1 MGRLLR
7 ISDAANFAIH
17 AMVLIAQGG
26 PRKRMSVMELAG
38 ILDVSAAHLGKVLQR
53 LTRQGFLTSRRGP
66 GGGFELACEPNKV
79 TLLDVV
85 SAIDGPLTAGP
96 CLLGRPLCVGKRCA
110 MLGVLEKVHK
120 LVFDHLEGT
129 RLSDIVEQ
137 DLHHM
142 NPLAHE
148 GDAA

>member
-17 AMVLIAQGG
+17 AMVLIAQANG
-26 PRKRMSVMELAG
+26 RRRMSVLELAG
-38 ILDVSAAHLGKVLQR
+38 ILDVSEAHLGKVLQR
-53 LTRQGFLTSRRGP
+53 LTRQGFLLSRRGP
-66 GGGFELACEPNKV
+66 GGGFELARDPHDV

-129 RLSDIVEQ
+129 RLSDVVEQ
-137 DLHHM
+137 DLHH
-142 NPLAHE
+142 LAERVHQ
-148 GDAA
+148 DVA

>member
-7 ISDAANFAIH
+7 LSDAANFAIH
-17 AMVLIAQGG
+17 AMVLIAQANG
-26 PRKRMSVMELAG
+26 RRRMSVLELAG
-38 ILDVSAAHLGKVLQR
+38 ILDVSEAHLGKVLQR
-53 LTRQGFLTSRRGP
+53 LTRQGFLLSRRGP
-66 GGGFELACEPNKV
+66 GGGFELAREPHDV

-129 RLSDIVEQ
+129 RLSDVVEQ
-137 DLHHM
+137 DLHH
-142 NPLAHE
+142 LA
-148 GDAA
+148 AAVHKDVA

>member
-17 AMVLIAQGG
+17 AMVLIAEANG
-26 PRKRMSVMELAG
+26 RRRMSVLELAG
-38 ILDVSAAHLGKVLQR
+38 ILDVSEAHLGKVLQR
-53 LTRQGFLTSRRGP
+53 LTRQGFLLSRRGP
-66 GGGFELACEPNKV
+66 GGGFELARDPHDV

-129 RLSDIVEQ
+129 RLSDVVEQ
-137 DLHHM
+137 DLHH
-142 NPLAHE
+142 LAERVHQ
-148 GDAA
+148 DVA

>member
-17 AMVLIAQGG
+17 AMVLIAQANG
-26 PRKRMSVMELAG
+26 RRRMSVLELAG
-38 ILDVSAAHLGKVLQR
+38 ILDVSEAHLGKVLQR
-53 LTRQGFLTSRRGP
+53 LTRQGFLLSRRGP
-66 GGGFELACEPNKV
+66 GGGFELAREPHDV

-129 RLSDIVEQ
+129 RLSDVVEQ
-137 DLHHM
+137 DLHH
-142 NPLAHE
+142 LAASVHK
-148 GDAA
+148 DVA

>member
-17 AMVLIAQGG
+17 AMVLIAQANG
-26 PRKRMSVMELAG
+26 RRRMSVLELAG
-38 ILDVSAAHLGKVLQR
+38 ILDVSEAHLGKVLQR
-53 LTRQGFLTSRRGP
+53 LTRQGFLLSRRGP
-66 GGGFELACEPNKV
+66 GGGFELARDPHDV

-129 RLSDIVEQ
+129 RLSDVVEQ
-137 DLHHM
+137 DLHH
-142 NPLAHE
+142 LAESVHQ
-148 GDAA
+148 DVA

>member
-26 PRKRMSVMELAG
+26 PHKRMSVLELAG
-38 ILDVSAAHLGKVLQR
+38 ILDVSEAHLGKVLQR
-53 LTRQGFLTSRRGP
+53 LTRHGFLTSRRGP
-66 GGGFELACEPNKV
+66 GGGFELACEPADV

-120 LVFDHLEGT
+120 LVFDHLQGT
-129 RLSDIVEQ
+129 RLSDVVEQ
-137 DLHHM
+137 DLHH
-142 NPLAHE
+142 LATQSHT

>member
-17 AMVLIAQGG
+17 AMVLIAQANG
-26 PRKRMSVMELAG
+26 RRRMSVLELAG
-38 ILDVSAAHLGKVLQR
+38 ILDVSEAHLGKVLQR
-53 LTRQGFLTSRRGP
+53 LTRQGFLLSRRGP
-66 GGGFELACEPNKV
+66 GGGFELAREPHDV

-129 RLSDIVEQ
+129 RLSDVVEQ
-137 DLHHM
+137 DLHH
-142 NPLAHE
+142 LA
-148 GDAA
+148 AAVHKDVA

>member
-26 PRKRMSVMELAG
+26 PNKRMSVMELAG
-38 ILDVSAAHLGKVLQR
+38 ILDVSEAHLGKVLQR
-53 LTRQGFLTSRRGP
+53 LTRHGFLMSRRGP
-66 GGGFELACEPNKV
+66 GGGFQLACEPADV

-120 LVFDHLEGT
+120 LVFDHLQGT
-129 RLSDIVEQ
+129 HLSDVVEQ
-137 DLHHM
+137 DLHH
-142 NPLAHE
+142 LAAQSHT

>member
-17 AMVLIAQGG
+17 AMVLISQANG
-26 PRKRMSVMELAG
+26 RRRMSVMELAG
-38 ILDVSAAHLGKVLQR
+38 ILDVSEAHLGKVLQR
-53 LTRQGFLTSRRGP
+53 LTRQGFLMSRRGP
-66 GGGFELACEPNKV
+66 GGGFELARDPHEV

-96 CLLGRPLCVGKRCA
+96 CLLGRPLCVSKRCA

-129 RLSDIVEQ
+129 RLSDVVEQ
-137 DLHHM
+137 DLHH
-142 NPLAHE
+142 LSTAVH
-148 GDAA
+148 

>member
-17 AMVLIAQGG
+17 AMVLIAQANG
-26 PRKRMSVMELAG
+26 RRRMSVLELAG
-38 ILDVSAAHLGKVLQR
+38 ILDVSEAHLGKVLQR
-53 LTRQGFLTSRRGP
+53 LTRQGFLLSRRGP
-66 GGGFELACEPNKV
+66 GGGFELAREPHDV

-129 RLSDIVEQ
+129 RLSDVVEQ
-137 DLHHM
+137 DLHH
-142 NPLAHE
+142 LAESVHK
-148 GDAA
+148 DVA